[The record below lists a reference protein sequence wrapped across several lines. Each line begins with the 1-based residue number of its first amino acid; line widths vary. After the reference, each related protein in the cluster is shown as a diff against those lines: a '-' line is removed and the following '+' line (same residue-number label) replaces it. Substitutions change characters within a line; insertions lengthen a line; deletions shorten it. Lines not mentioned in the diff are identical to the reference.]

1 MTSRSGLRKTTELR
15 TLTKPYLQAPS
26 LSFASAPV
34 LALMAAGRLS
44 GLVVDV
50 GHLETTVTPVSDRMK
65 LHEKIIDS

>member
-1 MTSRSGLRKTTELR
+1 MQTGV
-15 TLTKPYLQAPS
+15 QVPS

-50 GHLETTVTPVSDRMK
+50 GHLETTVTPVSDQRRLARQDARK
-65 LHEKIIDS
+65 GY

>member
-1 MTSRSGLRKTTELR
+1 
-15 TLTKPYLQAPS
+15 
-26 LSFASAPV
+26 
-34 LALMAAGRLS
+34 MAAGRLS